1 MPLTVKELDALKP
14 QEKPYRV
21 LYEKGLYLEVKPSGA
36 KSWVFRFTKA
46 DGSRTWMGLGGYPD
60 LGAAKA
66 ALKAGKLRM
75 GIAEGID
82 PLAAKREEKQ
92 KEEAVYTNTL
102 RKVAEDWY
110 QYKLPTWSAA
120 TAAKCRD
127 YLDKDI
133 LPELGDRPI
142 TSIEPG
148 DTAGLMKKIE
158 NRKAFNVAKK
168 VRQWLR
174 AIFSYAI
181 AHGLIRHNPASEL
194 TSIAAK
200 APDAVHYPWLT
211 EAELPAFLRA
221 LSGYTGRVQ
230 TLIACKL
237 VILTGCR
244 PGVVRAAEWS
254 EFDLEQALWTIP
266 QDKMKMRRPHIVPLP
281 TQAQVLLNELR
292 EITGSYQHL
301 FPCQGGYGK
310 RQGLII
316 SEGTLN
322 QAFARIGYKGR
333 MTGHGSRHTAST
345 LLNEHAAA
353 EGFAKGWINAQL
365 SHKTV
370 DEGKDDTKISR
381 EYNHAVYLEA
391 RKKMM
396 QWYANHLDGLEAGTS
411 NPLDATHTTS
421 TQSIAPLDKHEPGNP
436 RASSGNAKPMSLA
449 EMTARPWPERSTLKP
464 NQATESNTIVESIK
478 SQPSSQ
484 EGSFYGLTLAEFVA
498 LTPEEKIKTIDAWNT
513 RKARK

>member
-200 APDAVHYPWLT
+200 APDAVHYPWL
-211 EAELPAFLRA
+211 PD
-221 LSGYTGRVQ
+221 
-230 TLIACKL
+230 TLKSF
-237 VILTGCR
+237 V
-244 PGVVRAAEWS
+244 
-254 EFDLEQALWTIP
+254 DEQVS
-266 QDKMKMRRPHIVPLP
+266 Q
-281 TQAQVLLNELR
+281 
-292 EITGSYQHL
+292 GSYGTNSEYVRELIRKDQDRLHL
-301 FPCQGGYGK
+301 
-310 RQGLII
+310 RGLLLAGAA
-316 SEGTLN
+316 SAPAAPADPAYFEGL
-322 QAFARIGYKGR
+322 RDR
-333 MTGHGSRHTAST
+333 
-345 LLNEHAAA
+345 
-353 EGFAKGWINAQL
+353 
-365 SHKTV
+365 V
-370 DEGKDDTKISR
+370 
-381 EYNHAVYLEA
+381 
-391 RKKMM
+391 
-396 QWYANHLDGLEAGTS
+396 
-411 NPLDATHTTS
+411 
-421 TQSIAPLDKHEPGNP
+421 
-436 RASSGNAKPMSLA
+436 
-449 EMTARPWPERSTLKP
+449 
-464 NQATESNTIVESIK
+464 
-478 SQPSSQ
+478 
-484 EGSFYGLTLAEFVA
+484 
-498 LTPEEKIKTIDAWNT
+498 
-513 RKARK
+513 RKAAKDGVRG